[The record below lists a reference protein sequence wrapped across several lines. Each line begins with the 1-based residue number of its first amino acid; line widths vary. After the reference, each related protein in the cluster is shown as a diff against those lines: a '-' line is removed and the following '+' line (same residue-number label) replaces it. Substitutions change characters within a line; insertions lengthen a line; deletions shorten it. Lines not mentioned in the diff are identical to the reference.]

1 VSTTRRALV
10 RSSVLLMC
18 LTALSQVLGFARD
31 AIMAAVF
38 GASAEVDAFLVAQG
52 LMNVVLGLISGA
64 MARALVPPVSR
75 AVDAGRTDA
84 GHRTV
89 RVALTVA
96 IAVLVLGSAL
106 MAIAARPVLAVLAPG
121 FEGATMEEAVR
132 LTRIVLA
139 ATVFVSG
146 TNLLASAAH
155 AHQRFFWAG
164 FQGIPFNLVMITAV
178 GVFGGTFGA
187 AALACGFVA
196 GSAARFLVQLPAV
209 RAIGLRLRPSF
220 RLRDPGFREMLRLV
234 PPLLLG
240 SAIVN
245 VNTMVDRA
253 VGSAQGAGTIASLSY
268 GWRIVTLAE
277 VVMVTAFT
285 TTLFPAFSTL
295 GTPERRDQLR
305 EATRRVLGVVVVL
318 ISPVVVV
325 LAVAARPIVVLL
337 FARGN
342 FDARAVELTSLAVAT
357 YSVAL
362 AGLAVREVVA
372 RTCLAVGDSR
382 TPVLSA
388 LGAMALNVV
397 GDLTLGMRY
406 GVLGLALSTSISVV
420 FAATTMSVL
429 TARRHRAVALGPL
442 VRTTMGVV
450 TAASV
455 AAVAGWL
462 AQQPLPARPGW
473 PEALLALG
481 VSGSVCLA
489 TYLGVLTLLRVS
501 ALTDVWAS
509 LRELRIGRSAGP
521 A

>member
-1 VSTTRRALV
+1 
-10 RSSVLLMC
+10 
-18 LTALSQVLGFARD
+18 
-31 AIMAAVF
+31 
-38 GASAEVDAFLVAQG
+38 
-52 LMNVVLGLISGA
+52 
-64 MARALVPPVSR
+64 
-75 AVDAGRTDA
+75 
-84 GHRTV
+84 
-89 RVALTVA
+89 
-96 IAVLVLGSAL
+96 
-106 MAIAARPVLAVLAPG
+106 
-121 FEGATMEEAVR
+121 
-132 LTRIVLA
+132 
-139 ATVFVSG
+139 
-146 TNLLASAAH
+146 
-155 AHQRFFWAG
+155 
-164 FQGIPFNLVMITAV
+164 
-178 GVFGGTFGA
+178 
-187 AALACGFVA
+187 
-196 GSAARFLVQLPAV
+196 
-209 RAIGLRLRPSF
+209 
-220 RLRDPGFREMLRLV
+220 
-234 PPLLLG
+234 
-240 SAIVN
+240 
-245 VNTMVDRA
+245 NTMVDRA

-442 VRTTMGVV
+442 VRTTIGVV

-462 AQQPLPARPGW
+462 AQQ
-473 PEALLALG
+473 
-481 VSGSVCLA
+481 
-489 TYLGVLTLLRVS
+489 
-501 ALTDVWAS
+501 
-509 LRELRIGRSAGP
+509 
-521 A
+521 